1 METLVTKKVSIV
13 LRLEFVIMEI
23 KQRIQE
29 NSHDLFM
36 RYGIRSV
43 SMDDIATHL
52 GMSKKT
58 LYQYFSDKDELV
70 EAVLADEISR
80 GQKDCMQ
87 CFENSKDAVEEIFL
101 TMEHITEQF
110 RNMNPMVLYD
120 LQKFY
125 FASFQRFLKYKNE
138 FLFDVIKKNMERG
151 IREELFRPE
160 INVDVLSKFR
170 LESIMLAF
178 NMDVFPP
185 RKYNLADV
193 TREIIE
199 HYLYGLSTLKGYKLI
214 LKYNEQRIKKQS
226 YEETKK

>member
-1 METLVTKKVSIV
+1 MRPEI
-13 LRLEFVIMEI
+13 VIMDI

-29 NSHDLFM
+29 KAHELFM

-43 SMDDIATHL
+43 SMDDIALQL
-52 GMSKKT
+52 GISKKT
-58 LYQYFSDKDELV
+58 LYQYYTDKDELV
-70 EAVLADEISR
+70 DVVLNDEIMQ
-80 GQKDCMQ
+80 GQKDCAK
-87 CFENSKDAVEEIFL
+87 CLDNSKDAIEEIFL

-110 RNMNPMVLYD
+110 RNMNPAVLYE

-125 FASFQRFLKYKNE
+125 FPSFQKFLKYKNE
-138 FLFDVIKKNMERG
+138 FLYEVIRKNLERG

-160 INVDVLSKFR
+160 INVDVLSRFR
-170 LESIMLAF
+170 LETIMLAF

-199 HYLYGLSTLKGYKLI
+199 HYLYGVSTLKGYKLI
-214 LKYNEQRIKKQS
+214 LKYNEQRIKKQAH
-226 YEETKK
+226 EEIKK